1 MELLFK
7 MYFFLIFKAPKSET
21 ITMETILS
29 AQENLNSIKKSI
41 KSYKKSHE
49 LRMINLVSKEDTDST
64 KNKDL

>member
-1 MELLFK
+1 M
-7 MYFFLIFKAPKSET
+7 FKAPKPET

-41 KSYKKSHE
+41 KSYTKSHE
-49 LRMINLVSKEDTDST
+49 LRMINLVQKEDTDST